1 MQANLDPTLI
11 LLHVPKKYINIIYRL
26 AGGRNYHKYIY
37 TRGWH
42 HIFVWE
48 SIALYISDHYIYIYI
63 LNLLCTS
70 QTSVGASP
78 RAHQKNLKD
87 THAMVMFVF
96 WKPQRRK
103 TLGSHKHYPIAR
115 NQSMAFIF
123 RFPLVPKGLIVV
135 RERASGSA
143 RCHQHNRLPFMAS
156 SYHCHSSIAFFFFFF
171 FFVYN
176 IIVFIPCR

>member
-1 MQANLDPTLI
+1 MGAITTS
-11 LLHVPKKYINIIYRL
+11 
-26 AGGRNYHKYIY
+26 IY
-37 TRGWH
+37 TQGGGITYLFESQLH
-42 HIFVWE
+42 CIFL
-48 SIALYISDHYIYIYI
+48 IIIYIYI

-78 RAHQKNLKD
+78 RAHQKNLKY

-156 SYHCHSSIAFFFFFF
+156 SYHCHSSIAFFFSFT
-171 FFVYN
+171 
-176 IIVFIPCR
+176 I